1 MTLIDYTAYNLHV
14 AAMLAIDF
22 FFSLFGEPPLFII
35 YVFNTVNQY
44 YCSNQAMEVQNI
56 TALH

>member
-1 MTLIDYTAYNLHV
+1 
-14 AAMLAIDF
+14 MLAIDF

-35 YVFNTVNQY
+35 YVFNMVNQY